1 MQVKHV
7 NNHDYITVSAINGGC
22 RMNLTISRSG
32 AKCTSSMKP
41 GDPNNSSFKVLL
53 SDKSTAILLQKFL
66 RGGFSSLV
74 PAGQDATNG
83 NGAEILKT
91 LVESSNDHAEFI
103 SKLRKALIKAEM
115 NNFSKI
121 PQVSC
126 EVAV

>member
-22 RMNLTISRSG
+22 RLNFTVSRAG

-41 GDPNNSSFKVLL
+41 GDPNNSSFKALFA
-53 SDKSTAILLQKFL
+53 DKSTAVLLQKFL

-83 NGAEILKT
+83 NGAKILKT
-91 LVESSNDHAEFI
+91 LVESSKDHADFI
-103 SKLRKALIKAEM
+103 SKLRVALIKTEM
-115 NNFSKI
+115 NNFAKI
-121 PQVSC
+121 PPVC
-126 EVAV
+126 L